1 MKSKSVT
8 IAFLTVLFCIA
19 SIASADPQPGTQ
31 NEKTIN
37 LVVDG
42 KKVTVGM
49 HLYIPKEY
57 NELQKVPLL
66 LFLHGSGERGK
77 DLDLVLKWGPPKHIN
92 AGKDFPMIVVSPQC
106 PSEERWD
113 AATLAELVKWML
125 QKYKIDRDRL
135 YVTGL
140 SMGGE
145 GTYALIESYPKLFAA
160 AVPICGAIE
169 PNMPKKF
176 KSVPIQSF
184 VGSEDKV
191 LKRMMTLTNAITSA
205 GGKARLYIHNGV
217 GHVSW
222 PLVYEDDA
230 YIKWLLMHKR
240 ISK

>member
-1 MKSKSVT
+1 MNRKLVA
-8 IAFLTVLFCIA
+8 IAMFTVLFGPGSVVNA
-19 SIASADPQPGTQ
+19 NPQPGAQ
-31 NEKTIN
+31 IEKTID

-42 KKVTVGM
+42 KKTTIGM

-57 NELQKVPLL
+57 NAMEKVPFL
-66 LFLHGSGERGK
+66 LFLHGSGERGN
-77 DLDLVLKWGPPKHIN
+77 DLDLVLKWGPPKHIR
-92 AGKDFPMIVVSPQC
+92 AGKEYPMIVVSPQC
-106 PSEERWD
+106 ASGERWD
-113 AATLAELVKWML
+113 ADTLAALVKWML
-125 QKYKIDRDRL
+125 QKYTIDRDRV

-169 PNMPKKF
+169 PKMPKKF
-176 KSVPIQSF
+176 ESTPIQSF

-191 LKRMMTLTNAITSA
+191 LKRMMTLTKAITSA
-205 GGKARLYIHNGV
+205 GGNARLYIHNDV